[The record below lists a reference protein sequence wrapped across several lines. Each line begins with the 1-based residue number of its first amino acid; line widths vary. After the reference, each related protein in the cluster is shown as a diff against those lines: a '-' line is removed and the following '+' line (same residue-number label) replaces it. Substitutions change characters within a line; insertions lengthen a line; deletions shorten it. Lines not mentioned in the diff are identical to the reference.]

1 MSTRGV
7 FLDRDG
13 VINELVYFPEIGI
26 IDSPLNPDQFRLLP
40 DVAKAIRTMN
50 DLGFKVILVSN
61 QPGIA
66 KGKMTEKLFK
76 EIRLKMKR
84 QLDSEGARL
93 DAEYYCLHHP
103 DAVKEEYR
111 VDCDCRKPKAGLF
124 LKASSDLGLDL
135 SQSYSVGDGLPDI
148 KAGKA
153 AGCTTIL
160 IGSMKCDICRLMDQE
175 DAHPDFMVGSLIK
188 AVDVIRGR

>member
-1 MSTRGV
+1 LSTRGV

-40 DVAKAIRTMN
+40 DVAKAIRALN
-50 DLGFKVILVSN
+50 ELCFKVVVISN
-61 QPGIA
+61 QPGVA
-66 KGKMTEKLFK
+66 KGKMNHKLFK

-84 QLDSEGARL
+84 ELDSEGARL

-153 AGCTTIL
+153 AGCMTIL
-160 IGSMKCDICRLMDQE
+160 IGSMKCDTCRLMDQ
-175 DAHPDFMVGSLIK
+175 
-188 AVDVIRGR
+188 